1 MPLLKDDASTS
12 SSSSYHS
19 FSILNGGDLASR
31 SSGSKRKC
39 PLQETNNSSSLSD
52 LSSYP
57 NETNVCLHLSLY
69 FCNCIQIAKKQKLAH
84 QETNVDAVVLV
95 GTSSDPWKIK
105 KLAHQKTNVDA
116 VVTDTVETSSDPWK
130 IKKLAHQKTN
140 ANAVVTDTVGTSS
153 DPWKIK
159 KLAHQETNVDAVV
172 LVGTSSDPWKI
183 KKQKLVHQE
192 TNADAAVTDTV
203 GTSFHSSIS
212 SDAAVTDT
220 VGTSFHSSISSDDP
234 WKIKKV
240 LTTSDLENNSRLLL
254 KKEVARKWV
263 VPFVDKDKAEK
274 DGVQLSVF
282 DVDTQTLR
290 SLVFKIWP
298 SNNSHVFNNTW
309 IKEFVDKR
317 NLKAGDEI
325 GFKWDQDNKR
335 FDFSVLHRGV
345 NN

>member
-1 MPLLKDDASTS
+1 MPLLKDHASTS

-19 FSILNGGDLASR
+19 FSILNGGDLASC

-69 FCNCIQIAKKQKLAH
+69 FCDCIQIAKKQ
-84 QETNVDAVVLV
+84 
-95 GTSSDPWKIK
+95 
-105 KLAHQKTNVDA
+105 
-116 VVTDTVETSSDPWK
+116 
-130 IKKLAHQKTN
+130 
-140 ANAVVTDTVGTSS
+140 
-153 DPWKIK
+153 